1 MKKLCI
7 VGMGIGSLY
16 KSAAASLGWEVTTVD
31 PNPLRQAD
39 YWDILSMPES
49 MRFDMAVICTPNHR
63 HEPLARLL
71 VKHTDKIV
79 VEKPGFE
86 SLERWTKFQTEYPR
100 VKLFMVKNNMY
111 RTSDIEFIREQII
124 DYGVKAIKVF
134 WINKNRVPGAGSW
147 FTNKELAYGGVSRD
161 LMPHA
166 LSVVQAILREPNL
179 ATENY
184 VARKCQAYSLQDDVF
199 TSDYGNSDPNGIYD
213 VDDQA
218 YFHTYVNG
226 ISVECI
232 TTWKLDNIARD
243 YAEWHIELKNGFTLK
258 YTAGLCPETA
268 YADMLES
275 YMLMTDKKYQE
286 YTEYDRVLHYLLDS
300 FIDKPVIDLIHN
312 SIDEN

>member
-1 MKKLCI
+1 
-7 VGMGIGSLY
+7 
-16 KSAAASLGWEVTTVD
+16 
-31 PNPLRQAD
+31 
-39 YWDILSMPES
+39 
-49 MRFDMAVICTPNHR
+49 
-63 HEPLARLL
+63 
-71 VKHTDKIV
+71 
-79 VEKPGFE
+79 
-86 SLERWTKFQTEYPR
+86 
-100 VKLFMVKNNMY
+100 
-111 RTSDIEFIREQII
+111 
-124 DYGVKAIKVF
+124 
-134 WINKNRVPGAGSW
+134 
-147 FTNKELAYGGVSRD
+147 
-161 LMPHA
+161 MPHA

-184 VARKCQAYSLQDDVF
+184 VARKYQAYSLQDDVF
-199 TSDYGNSDPNGIYD
+199 ASDYGNSDPDGIYD

-300 FIDKPVIDLIHN
+300 FIDQPVIDLIHN